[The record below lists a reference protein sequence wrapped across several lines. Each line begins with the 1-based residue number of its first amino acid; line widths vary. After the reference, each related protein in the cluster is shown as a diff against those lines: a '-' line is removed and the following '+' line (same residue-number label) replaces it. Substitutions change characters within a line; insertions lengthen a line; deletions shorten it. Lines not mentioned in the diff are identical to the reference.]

1 MTRDNGFTNYMVKFN
16 LISALETLRL
26 LKEKKPDRYREVME
40 KTNTLESELEIFKKI
55 ADSLVVPYDEKRKL
69 YLQSADF
76 EDYALIDMDSIWKDK
91 KKAFGHYASTGKD
104 L

>member
-1 MTRDNGFTNYMVKFN
+1 MKFN

-69 YLQSADF
+69 
-76 EDYALIDMDSIWKDK
+76 
-91 KKAFGHYASTGKD
+91 
-104 L
+104 

>member
-1 MTRDNGFTNYMVKFN
+1 M
-16 LISALETLRL
+16 
-26 LKEKKPDRYREVME
+26 KEKKPDRYREVME

-76 EDYALIDMDSIWKDK
+76 EDYALIDMDP
-91 KKAFGHYASTGKD
+91 FGRIRRKRLVITLLRKRFIEAGVSSRRI
-104 L
+104 